1 MEIRVNVR
9 PGTRP
14 IDSENSISWQTFC
27 TAKLSPFKLDQN
39 LKSLHIHFDTEFDL
53 DLKILNDPKQLMH
66 LEVKLVIKSH
76 LGTIRKEDEEI
87 TLALSNS
94 RVETGVMVLHV
105 NDDYQASY
113 VLRTSRL
120 QVLGCDWT
128 GRMDCKHSKSIKRI
142 DCDSIPFVGI

>member
-1 MEIRVNVR
+1 MNAIQF
-9 PGTRP
+9 
-14 IDSENSISWQTFC
+14 DQ
-27 TAKLSPFKLDQN
+27 LDQN

-66 LEVKLVIKSH
+66 LEVKLVIKSRFE
-76 LGTIRKEDEEI
+76 TIRKEDEEI
-87 TLALSNS
+87 TLALSNL

-120 QVLGCDWT
+120 QVLGCDRT
-128 GRMDCKHSKSIKRI
+128 GRIDCKHSKSIK
-142 DCDSIPFVGI
+142 